1 MGVIRNRLTPP
12 TERFAQIANAIL
24 RDERL
29 SFGARGLMGYLLSH
43 EDGFTV
49 TMTMLERRTPDGR
62 ERLLSL
68 RRELEEHGYL
78 VIDRARRGDGTL
90 TEDAWTLIDPADQ
103 STGSRRL
110 DDHSTGTPRAD
121 NPVTGEPVDI
131 RTPAERTPAG
141 EHEEAPLPPR
151 GQAVDNFGGDVI
163 EFEPE
168 SPDRPSP
175 PASVKQVRF
184 LQRLHRQIAE
194 AQGFRADSVPTF
206 DGWTVAQADIAI
218 REARRVLAEMRA
230 AP

>member
-1 MGVIRNRLTPP
+1 MGVIRNRMTPP

-49 TMTMLERRTPDGR
+49 TMTMLARRTPDGR

-68 RRELEEHGYL
+68 RRELEDHGYL
-78 VIDRARRGDGTL
+78 VIDRERRTDGTL
-90 TEDAWTLIDPADQ
+90 AEDAWTLNDPADQ

-110 DDHSTGTPRAD
+110 GDHSTASPRAD

-131 RTPAERTPAG
+131 RTPAQRTPAR
-141 EHEEAPLPPR
+141 EHHEAPLPPE
-151 GQAVDNFGGDVI
+151 GQAVNNFGDLI

-175 PASVKQVRF
+175 PATVKQVRF
-184 LQRLHRQIAE
+184 LQRLHRQIAK
-194 AQGFRADSVPTF
+194 AQGSWDDSVPSF
-206 DGWTVAQADIAI
+206 EGWTVAQADIAI
-218 REARRVLAEMRA
+218 REARAVLADMRA